1 MDSRSWIFFNIWM
14 TRISVF
20 RATVRD
26 NVKTINFSTFFQDRV
41 IWGYLKIK
49 PRKRSGLKVLFS
61 EIQCFD
67 DCLQVSNISG
77 ATRNKHSELR
87 AHRVK
92 TSRVTQ
98 FFYFSFWMYYIWL
111 TFLPSRWKK
120 SGENIIIKRVTL
132 NSKPRKHTFFLK
144 MRITV
149 YVWIGGKL
157 ACENIRFSSLFAV
170 GDVSRETSQRRR
182 ARRNGCFRRLR
193 ENDFC

>member
-61 EIQCFD
+61 EIQC
-67 DCLQVSNISG
+67 CLTIVYKFQTFREQLEINTQNYG
-77 ATRNKHSELR
+77 HTEWKQA
-87 AHRVK
+87 
-92 TSRVTQ
+92 VTP
-98 FFYFSFWMYYIWL
+98 FFYSSFWMYYKWL
-111 TFLPSRWKK
+111 TFLPSRWKQY
-120 SGENIIIKRVTL
+120 GENIIIKRVTL

-157 ACENIRFSSLFAV
+157 ACKNIRFSSLFAV
-170 GDVSRETSQRRR
+170 GDVSRETS
-182 ARRNGCFRRLR
+182 
-193 ENDFC
+193 